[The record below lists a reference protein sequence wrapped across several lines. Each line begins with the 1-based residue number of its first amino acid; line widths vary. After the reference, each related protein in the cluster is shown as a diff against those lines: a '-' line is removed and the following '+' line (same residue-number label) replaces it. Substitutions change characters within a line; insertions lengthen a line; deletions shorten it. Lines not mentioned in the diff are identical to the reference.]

1 MNSRLLAF
9 ERIENF
15 RDYGGYVTPQG
26 PLAMGRLYRS
36 GLHARAT
43 DHDLE
48 EMTGLDIASIVDL
61 RRLSERIAQP
71 SRRPVGWAGQVIES
85 DLGGD
90 GEAPHIAF
98 LKTQPLTAASARNYM
113 GNAYAHMAYEPNH
126 VALFKGHFQ
135 ALAEGRGP
143 VLIHCAAGKDRTGL
157 LAALTHTLLGV
168 NNDDLMQDYL
178 ATNQAINLEGRIDVM
193 VQRLHKVTGRTAAPE
208 AVVAF
213 LGVEPDFL
221 QSAWR
226 AIDAQSGSRQAYLE
240 QVLGIDAAMAGAIR
254 DNLMA

>member
-1 MNSRLLAF
+1 MKSRLLTF
-9 ERIENF
+9 DRLENF
-15 RDYGGYVTPQG
+15 RDYGGYMTPAG

-48 EMTGLDIASIVDL
+48 KMAGLNIATIVDL
-61 RRLSERIAQP
+61 RRQSERLEQP
-71 SRRPVGWAGQVIES
+71 SRRPAGWTGQVLES
-85 DLGGD
+85 SLGGN

-98 LKTQPLTAASARNYM
+98 LKTQPLTAISARKYM

-126 VALFKGHFQ
+126 VALFKGYFQ
-135 ALAEGRGP
+135 ALSEGRGP

-168 NNDDLMQDYL
+168 NEDDLMEDYL
-178 ATNQAINLEGRIDVM
+178 ATNQAINLEGRIDMM
-193 VQRLHKVTGRTAAPE
+193 VQRLHKVTGRSAAPE

-221 QSAWR
+221 QNAWN
-226 AIDAQSGSRQAYLE
+226 AIRTKSGSRETYLQ
-240 QVLGIDAAMAGAIR
+240 QVLGVDAAMAGTIR
-254 DNLMA
+254 DNLMV